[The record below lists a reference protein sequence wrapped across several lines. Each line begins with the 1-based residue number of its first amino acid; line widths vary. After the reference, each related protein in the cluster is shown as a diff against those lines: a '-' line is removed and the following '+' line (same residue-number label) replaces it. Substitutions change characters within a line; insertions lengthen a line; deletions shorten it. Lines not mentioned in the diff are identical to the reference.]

1 MLLPLVLVICMLN
14 GLASPWLPVLWGTS
28 PLWMA
33 GMMPDSISAITYIS
47 SLALS
52 TVTLMVSGVPAALY
66 ERYTHAQESTTA
78 SLSIWLAAAAL
89 MSWPALPNVLKMA
102 G

>member
-1 MLLPLVLVICMLN
+1 MILPLILLVCMLN
-14 GLASPWLPVLWGTS
+14 GLASPWLPMLWGTS

-33 GMMPDSISAITYIS
+33 GMVPETLSGITYVS

-66 ERYTHAQESTTA
+66 ERYTKARESTPV
-78 SLSIWLAAAAL
+78 SLGIWLAAAIAFSL
-89 MSWPALPNVLKMA
+89 PALPNLIKMA

>member
-1 MLLPLVLVICMLN
+1 MLLPLVLLVCMLN

-33 GMMPDSISAITYIS
+33 GLTPDSISAITYLS

-66 ERYTHAQESTTA
+66 ERYTRAQESTPV
-78 SLSIWLAAAAL
+78 SLIIWLACAL
-89 MSWPALPNVLKMA
+89 MISLPALPNVLKMA

>member
-1 MLLPLVLVICMLN
+1 MLPFILAVCMLN
-14 GLASPWLPVLWGTS
+14 GLASPWLPVLWGTA

-33 GMMPDSISAITYIS
+33 GMMPDSIATITYLS

-66 ERYTHAQESTTA
+66 ERYTEARESTST
-78 SLSIWLAAAAL
+78 SLGIWLAGAVL
-89 MSWPALPNVLKMA
+89 MSLPALPNIAKLA
-102 G
+102 GL